1 MALIASIAGTVIG
14 LIMAALGAQS
24 MAEYYAVDYE
34 PMPIHYAVPLYG
46 AAHLHRPAHPVLCGL
61 RHPDHQAAAAA
72 QCGGSAQRLH
82 QQKGR
87 FQGFCQQP
95 YHEVQMEVPP
105 AHPAQ
110 QQGTGPGGA
119 HRPGSRR
126 LHHGHG
132 ADLLRQLRQ
141 LCQHSVNSIGSFSY
155 RYYLTSYETKEQG
168 KGCETYINES
178 LQPKDIAN
186 SQFSLSGLQKDSKYI
201 TLTDLDGKKVSL
213 KDGDYYLTEMAAK
226 VYGLS
231 AGDQV
236 HLLQPHHHG

>member
-1 MALIASIAGTVIG
+1 
-14 LIMAALGAQS
+14 

-46 AAHLHRPAHPVLCGL
+46 AAICIVLPTLFYVVSAILTTKRLL
-61 RHPDHQAAAAA
+61 RRNAVDLLNASTSKK
-72 QCGGSAQRLH
+72 GGSKAFASNRTMKFKWKFRLRTLLSN
-82 QQKGR
+82 KARALVVLIGL
-87 FQGFCQQP
+87 
-95 YHEVQMEVPP
+95 VV
-105 AHPAQ
+105 
-110 QQGTGPGGA
+110 GGYIMA
-119 HRPGSRR
+119 MGLTFFDSC
-126 LHHGHG
+126 
-132 ADLLRQLRQ
+132 DNFVNN
-141 LCQHSVNSIGSFSY
+141 SVNSIGSFSY

-226 VYGLS
+226 S
-231 AGDQV
+231 TA
-236 HLLQPHHHG
+236 